1 MANGDKSQEDY
12 LATTGL
18 GAVCVRG
25 VKKLVTELSSVKTL
39 AMVAITGL
47 VYFGKMDSM
56 AGVVGLLGLVGA
68 KEVDF
73 TEVINIVK
81 SRFVK

>member
-1 MANGDKSQEDY
+1 MSDQSQEDY
-12 LATTGL
+12 LNTASL
-18 GAVCVRG
+18 GKVCARG
-25 VKKLVTELSSVKTL
+25 MKKLVTECSSIKTL
-39 AMVAITGL
+39 AMAATVGL

-56 AGVVGLLGLVGA
+56 AGMVGLLALVGA